1 MERKWRIGEVAKL
14 FDLTTDTLRYYEK
27 QGLLKQHKNPHNGY
41 RGYAYDEVVMLMD
54 ILFFRQMDVAVK
66 DVRQIVREKELP
78 EISAILRDSQRSIE
92 EKLAE
97 LTRQQRMLQQVIS
110 QYQSCE
116 TGHAHFSLVAAPD
129 FQFKFLGRADEDLFA
144 VVARLKEIDRDWIHS
159 TRYAL
164 QVTPEQLADGS
175 DFSEAQLGLSL
186 EREELLRLD
195 AYRAVGLQAMAAGDY
210 LYTIVATSYEAGRN
224 PTLAAA
230 LEWLRERNYRSKGP
244 LIGRY
249 MASCHKQG
257 LDYYEIWLAVEKT

>member
-27 QGLLKQHKNPHNGY
+27 QGLIKQHKNPHNGY
-41 RGYAYDEVVMLMD
+41 RGYAYDEIVMLMD

-78 EISAILRDSQRSIE
+78 EISAILCDSQRSIE
-92 EKLAE
+92 NKLNE
-97 LTRQQRMLQQVIS
+97 LARQQRMLQQVIA
-110 QYQSCE
+110 QYRACE
-116 TGHAHFSLVAAPD
+116 RGHARFSLVAAPD

-164 QVTPEQLADGS
+164 QVTAEQLATGS
-175 DFSEAQLGLSL
+175 DFSVAQLGLSL

-195 AYRAVGLQAMAAGDY
+195 AYRAVGLQAMEEGEY
-210 LYTIVATSYEAGRN
+210 LHTIVATDYAAGRN

-230 LEWLRERNYRSKGP
+230 FDWLRAQKRRTNGQ

-257 LDYYEIWLAVEKT
+257 LDYYEVWLAVEKA